1 MTATEFRQNLYK
13 TLDAV
18 AKTGEP
24 VSLVKDGVSLTVVRS
39 EPGSKLSR
47 LKKRPSMLVSAD
59 VIAEPIADL
68 WTGEP
73 NVP

>member
-24 VSLVKDGVSLTVVRS
+24 VSLIKDGVSLKVVRS
-39 EPGSKLSR
+39 ESGSKLSR
-47 LKKRPSMLVSAD
+47 LKKRPCMLVSAD
-59 VIAEPIADL
+59 LVAEPLADL